1 MQLVI
6 DDLPDI
12 EASLEKLARSVTEE
26 GGLLRVPLGLDRDG
40 FLAFCERHPEIVCE
54 LTADGTLEV
63 MSPQLTRSSR
73 FDGVVYAKLFQW
85 WEKTGLG
92 YVYNSTGGWTLP
104 SGAVRAP
111 DAAWVSDAQIAA
123 TPDEEWDHFARVVP
137 AFIAEVRSKTD
148 RRARLERKMVETWL
162 QAGVELAWLLDP
174 IDERATVYRLGS
186 EPEEFT
192 DLGSSLSGAELLPG
206 FEFELKWLR

>member
-6 DDLPDI
+6 HDLPDV
-12 EASLEKLARSVTEE
+12 EASLERLARSVTEE

-63 MSPQLTRSSR
+63 MSPQLTVSSEY
-73 FDGVVYAKLFQW
+73 DGIVYAELREW
-85 WEKTGLG
+85 WKRTGLG
-92 YVYNSTGGWTLP
+92 KVYNSTGGWTLP

-123 TPDEEWDHFARVVP
+123 TPKEEWNHFARVVP
-137 AFIAEVRSKTD
+137 AFIAEARSTSD
-148 RRARLERKMVETWL
+148 RRSRIEAKMVDTWL
-162 QAGVELAWLLDP
+162 DAGVELAWLLDP
-174 IDERATVYRLGS
+174 LDGRATVYRQGAN
-186 EPEEFT
+186 PEEYD
-192 DLGSSLSGAELLPG
+192 DLAGSLNGGNLLPG
-206 FEFELKWLR
+206 FEFELKYLH